1 MSGAKEALRWRVDG
15 EGKIAVPPAGD
26 AETLRPFVE
35 FILPRP
41 LHLKVH
47 RQDLTRE
54 QMRAALLEE
63 CEKHEWARARRKQV
77 HDAAE
82 CMEECAP
89 GGFVRVDKSAIDAL
103 SDKPGARPEERSFY
117 SFSCDISTRSR
128 KQSARPRGQHATKSM
143 KALRSC
149 YLFWPRNLLH
159 EERGILER

>member
-1 MSGAKEALRWRVDG
+1 MSRKVAINNHRELGINWFWGVGDILLYSPGPNGTPGMPSVLGHSTVAPYMSGAKEALHWRVDG
-15 EGKIAVPPAGD
+15 EGKIAVPSTD
-26 AETLRPFVE
+26 VETLRPWIE

-41 LHLKVH
+41 LHLNVA
-47 RQDLTRE
+47 RGELTRE

-103 SDKPGARPEERSFY
+103 SDEPG
-117 SFSCDISTRSR
+117 
-128 KQSARPRGQHATKSM
+128 GQ
-143 KALRSC
+143 
-149 YLFWPRNLLH
+149 
-159 EERGILER
+159 G